1 MVRVI
6 TQTTFDDVVKE
17 NMVEFEMEYA
27 EAVREAKE
35 QFEQQGVN
43 LSNIVISEKGSHAVL
58 DALNCLKPEN
68 SNEEKIENLHK
79 IAELCKD
86 DLAQRVMATDNGA
99 YSFLTRL
106 LRGTEDALVRKEA
119 LRTISA
125 VMDTNPD
132 HLENQGISLLGECL
146 EDEQLKLE
154 ALDWMLVCCVRHEQ
168 NRQNIVNSGILKS
181 THTLAKSGGREE
193 LLRVNRVWMALV
205 QDDDIRVPF
214 GKAHDHAR
222 DIVENHEALNILT
235 NTLNNHNQDE
245 DLLCLALST
254 LASLAVR
261 NEYCQEVVDGGALRF
276 IHDILL
282 NHRDKGDLVTRSLV
296 LIKVLAGNDKVKS
309 EIGKGGGIQLIM
321 ASIEDHIHNPKT
333 VEYGFQAVTA
343 VCLRM
348 SDNSKQVME
357 SEGATLVTTAM
368 SRHKDN
374 KKVQAAC
381 AAAVRN
387 IVSRNKE
394 LGQPFI
400 ELQIE
405 DLLNAA
411 LKKHGDMVEDT
422 LKSALRDL
430 DLHVELKERWT
441 GQTKGIQR
449 DRFDESV

>member
-17 NMVEFEMEYA
+17 NMQEFDMEYA

-43 LSNIVISEKGSHAVL
+43 LSNIVISEKGSQGVIE
-58 DALNCLKPEN
+58 ALGNLKPEN
-68 SNEEKIENLHK
+68 TKEEKIENLHK
-79 IAELCKD
+79 IADFCKE

-106 LRGTEDALVRKEA
+106 LRSTEDAEVRREA
-119 LRTISA
+119 LRTIA
-125 VMDTNPD
+125 VVMDTNPD
-132 HLENQGISLLGECL
+132 HLEKQGISLLGECL
-146 EDEQLKLE
+146 EEEQLKLE
-154 ALDWMLVCCVRHEQ
+154 ALDWMLICCVRHEE

-193 LLRVNRVWMALV
+193 LLRVNRVWCALV

-222 DIVENHEALNILT
+222 DIVENHAALNILT
-235 NTLNNHNQDE
+235 DALSKHSEDE
-245 DLLCLALST
+245 ELLCLSLST
-254 LASLAVR
+254 LASLSVR

-276 IHDILL
+276 IHDILM
-282 NHRDKGDLVTRSLV
+282 NHRKKVDLVTRSLV

-309 EIGKGGGIQLIM
+309 EIGKGGGIQLMM
-321 ASIEDHIHNPKT
+321 AAIEDHMQSPKT
-333 VEYGFQAVTA
+333 VEVGFQAISA

-348 SDNSKQVME
+348 GDNSKQVME

-368 SRHKDN
+368 SRHPEN
-374 KKVQAAC
+374 RKVQAAC

-387 IVSRNKE
+387 IVCRNKV

-400 ELQIE
+400 EYQIE
-405 DLLNAA
+405 DLLNTA
-411 LKKHGDMVEDT
+411 LKKHGDQVGDT
-422 LKSALRDL
+422 LRSALRDL
-430 DLHVELKERWT
+430 DLAVELKERWT
-441 GQTKGIQR
+441 GGANGIEH
-449 DRFDESV
+449 ES